1 MHIVSIQLSRK
12 KEKKKM
18 VKHINSENMIK
29 SARRVAMATS
39 RLRAFLDIRLG
50 LKKIFKKKE
59 NDKNISL
66 QII

>member
-1 MHIVSIQLSRK
+1 
-12 KEKKKM
+12 
-18 VKHINSENMIK
+18 MIK

-39 RLRAFLDIRLG
+39 RLRTFLDIRLG

-66 QII
+66 QRI